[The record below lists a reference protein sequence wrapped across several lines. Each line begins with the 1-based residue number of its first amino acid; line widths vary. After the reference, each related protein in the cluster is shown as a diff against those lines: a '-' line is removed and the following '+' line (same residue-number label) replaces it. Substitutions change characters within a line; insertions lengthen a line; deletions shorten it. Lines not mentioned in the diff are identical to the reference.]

1 MISDNGVD
9 KMNRV
14 GEMSED
20 GRLRQSHVCF
30 RVFPA
35 ASGPP
40 AKAVHADLFIVC
52 EARALPRILS
62 HEIGNLPICV
72 IHCWLG
78 SRLKVSQNN
87 EPDAVRMCGSGK
99 M

>member
-1 MISDNGVD
+1 MEGSGSRMSVSEYFQRPAGHRRKRSTQISL
-9 KMNRV
+9 
-14 GEMSED
+14 SPYF
-20 GRLRQSHVCF
+20 VC
-30 RVFPA
+30 
-35 ASGPP
+35 
-40 AKAVHADLFIVC
+40 K
-52 EARALPRILS
+52 ARALPRILS

-78 SRLKVSQNN
+78 SRLKDSQNN